1 MLVIIDEN
9 MIKWSL
15 ATSNEPE
22 HKNKG
27 ANANDLRC
35 INEFKCKDLN
45 DIENKLIVPTNW
57 KA

>member
-1 MLVIIDEN
+1 
-9 MIKWSL
+9 
-15 ATSNEPE
+15 
-22 HKNKG
+22 
-27 ANANDLRC
+27 LRC

>member
-1 MLVIIDEN
+1 
-9 MIKWSL
+9 L

-45 DIENKLIVPTNW
+45 DIENKLIVPTN
-57 KA
+57 